1 MGCRVAL
8 GDVCSF
14 YRGASV
20 PRTRMYDKG
29 AYLYIHYGDLYKG
42 FDLHIDVEDP
52 AKPIPYILNNEKI
65 KDSQRLRDQDIV
77 YVLTSETVD
86 DLGHAYLFNNPKEKP
101 TISGTET
108 TIVRV
113 NRRDLVVP
121 AYLNYLMSSP
131 RFIRELRQYTRGM
144 KVFRVHPKDVARIE
158 IDLPQTE
165 VQHQIVSILDAIYA
179 KQQANS
185 KLNDYLAELIDTL
198 FCELVLGALDLSN
211 TVQFS
216 SFLSER
222 KEKCLSRTNPE
233 YSVTDTGI
241 HPRDSKFHKKLSA
254 ATSKNK
260 ILRKDDLVFGISRKI
275 LNWGLFEDEIGEVS
289 SAYRVYSIRLLPPEY
304 VARYIAHY
312 QHAFTDIIKP
322 SSREGQ
328 GIMPDA
334 LMAKT
339 IPVLDEE
346 AWNRYVQAV
355 ESIKEQIRI
364 VTDESD
370 ALAELREALLPKLMS
385 GEIDVSKVD
394 LTQLNN
400 HLA

>member
-1 MGCRVAL
+1 MIATL
-8 GDVCSF
+8 NDICS
-14 YRGASV
+14 YR
-20 PRTRMYDKG
+20 
-29 AYLYIHYGDLYKG
+29 
-42 FDLHIDVEDP
+42 
-52 AKPIPYILNNEKI
+52 N
-65 KDSQRLRDQDIV
+65 
-77 YVLTSETVD
+77 ETVD
-86 DLGHAYLFNNPKEKP
+86 LNEATLEEYVSTESMLPNRGGIGVASSLPGTGKVKLFKAGDTLISNIRPYFKKIWRADHSGYCSNDVLVFKADGCLPDFLYWTLSSDDFFAHMTKTSKGTKMPRGDKNAIMQYETSLPSVIAQEAVCSVLNPLQKKM
-101 TISGTET
+101 IS
-108 TIVRV
+108 
-113 NRRDLVVP
+113 N
-121 AYLNYLMSSP
+121 
-131 RFIRELRQYTRGM
+131 
-144 KVFRVHPKDVARIE
+144 
-158 IDLPQTE
+158 
-165 VQHQIVSILDAIYA
+165 VQ
-179 KQQANS
+179 
-185 KLNDYLAELIDTL
+185 LNDYLAELIDTL

-370 ALAELREALLPKLMS
+370 ALAELRDALLPKLMS
-385 GEIDVSKVD
+385 GKIDVSKVD

-400 HLA
+400 HFA

>member
-1 MGCRVAL
+1 MKL
-8 GDVCSF
+8 GNICKIKYGKDHKQLSDGNVPVYGSGGIMR
-14 YRGASV
+14 YVEQSLWNKPSV
-20 PRTRMYDKG
+20 LIPRKG
-29 AYLYIHYGDLYKG
+29 TLDNLFFVDEPFWTVDTLFWTDIDENLVLPKYLYYQLKTKE
-42 FDLHIDVEDP
+42 LSS
-52 AKPIPYILNNEKI
+52 LNVGTAVPSLTANVLNE
-65 KDSQRLRDQDIV
+65 
-77 YVLTSETVD
+77 
-86 DLGHAYLFNNPKEKP
+86 
-101 TISGTET
+101 
-108 TIVRV
+108 
-113 NRRDLVVP
+113 
-121 AYLNYLMSSP
+121 
-131 RFIRELRQYTRGM
+131 
-144 KVFRVHPKDVARIE
+144 IE
-158 IDLPQTE
+158 INLPPLKEQKQVVE
-165 VQHQIVSILDAIYA
+165 VLGTLDDKIAA
-179 KQQANS
+179 DT
-185 KLNDYLAELIDTL
+185 KLNGYLAELIDAL

-216 SFLSER
+216 SVLSER

-241 HPRDSKFHKKLSA
+241 HPRDSKFHKSLSA

-289 SAYRVYSIRLLPPEY
+289 SAYRVYSIRSLPPEY

-346 AWNRYVQAV
+346 AWSRYVQAV

-364 VTDESD
+364 VADESD
-370 ALAELREALLPKLMS
+370 ALAELRDTLLPKLMS
-385 GEIDVSKVD
+385 GEIDVSEVD
-394 LTQLNN
+394 LTQLNS
-400 HLA
+400 HLFGC

>member
-1 MGCRVAL
+1 MIATL
-8 GDVCSF
+8 NDICS
-14 YRGASV
+14 YR
-20 PRTRMYDKG
+20 
-29 AYLYIHYGDLYKG
+29 
-42 FDLHIDVEDP
+42 
-52 AKPIPYILNNEKI
+52 N
-65 KDSQRLRDQDIV
+65 
-77 YVLTSETVD
+77 ETVD
-86 DLGHAYLFNNPKEKP
+86 LNEATLEEYVSTESMLPNRGGIGVASSLPGTGKVKLFKAGDTLISNIRPYFKKIWRADHSGYCSNDVLVFKADGCLPDFLYWTLSSDDFFAHMTKTSKGTKMPRGDKNAIMQYETSLPSLITQEAVCSVLNPLQKK
-101 TISGTET
+101 
-108 TIVRV
+108 
-113 NRRDLVVP
+113 
-121 AYLNYLMSSP
+121 M
-131 RFIRELRQYTRGM
+131 
-144 KVFRVHPKDVARIE
+144 
-158 IDLPQTE
+158 
-165 VQHQIVSILDAIYA
+165 VS
-179 KQQANS
+179 NV

-370 ALAELREALLPKLMS
+370 ALAELRDALLPKLMS

>member
-1 MGCRVAL
+1 MGFKIHEVRL
-8 GDVCSF
+8 GDICAFRAGSAFPRDNQGKTKGDHPFIKVSDMNAPENSWIIS
-14 YRGASV
+14 RANNWISSSEAHDLKAKLQPKGATV
-20 PRTRMYDKG
+20 FAKIGEALKADRTRLLSRPTLIDNNMMAAVPKESIDPL
-29 AYLYIHYGDLYKG
+29 YLYYLITSLKLSKWAEGSALPYLKQKVLGDIVVRIPV
-42 FDLHIDVEDP
+42 HVEDQ
-52 AKPIPYILNNEKI
+52 
-65 KDSQRLRDQDIV
+65 QR
-77 YVLTSETVD
+77 TS
-86 DLGHAYLFNNPKEKP
+86 
-101 TISGTET
+101 
-108 TIVRV
+108 
-113 NRRDLVVP
+113 
-121 AYLNYLMSSP
+121 
-131 RFIRELRQYTRGM
+131 
-144 KVFRVHPKDVARIE
+144 
-158 IDLPQTE
+158 
-165 VQHQIVSILDAIYA
+165 SILELIDRKIRIN
-179 KQQANS
+179 QRT
-185 KLNDYLAELIDTL
+185 NDYLAELIDAL

-216 SFLSER
+216 SVLSER

-241 HPRDSKFHKKLSA
+241 HPRDSKFHKNLSA

-289 SAYRVYSIRLLPPEY
+289 SAYRVYSIRSLPPEY

-339 IPVLDEE
+339 IPVLDKE

-364 VTDESD
+364 VADESE
-370 ALAELREALLPKLMS
+370 ALAELRDTLLPKLMS

-394 LTQLNN
+394 LTQPNN
-400 HLA
+400 HLYVD

>member
-1 MGCRVAL
+1 MGCRTVRI
-8 GDVCSF
+8 GDVASFRKESIKPVAGVTYRCYSLPAFDNAKTPETLDGSEILSNKLRIEAGDILVNKLNMRFKRIWPVDKLLPNSVCSTEF
-14 YRGASV
+14 V
-20 PRTRMYDKG
+20 PLCPKG
-29 AYLYIHYGDLYKG
+29 NIDRNYLLYILLSDDFTRQLSGMRTGTSGSHQR
-42 FDLHIDVEDP
+42 V
-52 AKPIPYILNNEKI
+52 KPEW
-65 KDSQRLRDQDIV
+65 
-77 YVLTSETVD
+77 
-86 DLGHAYLFNNPKEKP
+86 
-101 TISGTET
+101 
-108 TIVRV
+108 
-113 NRRDLVVP
+113 
-121 AYLNYLMSSP
+121 
-131 RFIRELRQYTRGM
+131 
-144 KVFRVHPKDVARIE
+144 
-158 IDLPQTE
+158 
-165 VQHQIVSILDAIYA
+165 ILDYHFELPDETLQHRIGGILSSIDA
-179 KQQANS
+179 KVAANS
-185 KLNDYLAELIDTL
+185 KLNGYLAELIDAL

-216 SFLSER
+216 SVLSER

-241 HPRDSKFHKKLSA
+241 HPRDSKFHKNLSA

-289 SAYRVYSIRLLPPEY
+289 SAYRVYSIRSLPPEY

-346 AWNRYVQAV
+346 AWSRYVQAV

-364 VTDESD
+364 VADESD
-370 ALAELREALLPKLMS
+370 ALAELRDTLLPKLMF

-394 LTQLNN
+394 LTQLNS

>member
-1 MGCRVAL
+1 MKCNSARI
-8 GDVCSF
+8 GDVASF
-14 YRGASV
+14 RKVSIKPDAGTIYHCYSLPA
-20 PRTRMYDKG
+20 
-29 AYLYIHYGDLYKG
+29 
-42 FDLHIDVEDP
+42 FDNARKPEVLDGSEILSNKLHIENGDILVN
-52 AKPIPYILNNEKI
+52 KLNMRFKRIWPI
-65 KDSQRLRDQDIV
+65 DSL
-77 YVLTSETVD
+77 
-86 DLGHAYLFNNPKEKP
+86 
-101 TISGTET
+101 
-108 TIVRV
+108 
-113 NRRDLVVP
+113 
-121 AYLNYLMSSP
+121 
-131 RFIRELRQYTRGM
+131 
-144 KVFRVHPKDVARIE
+144 
-158 IDLPQTE
+158 
-165 VQHQIVSILDAIYA
+165 
-179 KQQANS
+179 QANS
-185 KLNDYLAELIDTL
+185 VCSTEFVPLCPNEKVDRNYLLYILMSDDFTNALSGMRTGTSGSHQRVKPEWILDYKFPLPSIEKQRRIGSFLSSLDQKIAINTKQNDYLAELIDTL

-370 ALAELREALLPKLMS
+370 ALAELRDALLPKLMS
-385 GEIDVSKVD
+385 GKIDVSKVD

-400 HLA
+400 HLAERC

>member
-1 MGCRVAL
+1 MTLKL
-8 GDVCSF
+8 GDICS
-14 YRGASV
+14 YRKEKINVTALPHSAYVSTESMLPNRNGIGRASNIPELGKASAYFAGDV
-20 PRTRMYDKG
+20 LISNIRPYFKKIWLANMDGGCSNDVLVFKPEKCSSE
-29 AYLYIHYGDLYKG
+29 YLYWLLSSDVFFEYVMSTSKGTKMPRGDKSAIMDY
-42 FDLHIDVEDP
+42 
-52 AKPIPYILNNEKI
+52 PIPNNDEM
-65 KDSQRLRDQDIV
+65 
-77 YVLTSETVD
+77 
-86 DLGHAYLFNNPKEKP
+86 A
-101 TISGTET
+101 
-108 TIVRV
+108 
-113 NRRDLVVP
+113 
-121 AYLNYLMSSP
+121 
-131 RFIRELRQYTRGM
+131 
-144 KVFRVHPKDVARIE
+144 
-158 IDLPQTE
+158 
-165 VQHQIVSILDAIYA
+165 QHDIVSILNPLQLKIELNR
-179 KQQANS
+179 QI
-185 KLNDYLAELIDTL
+185 NDYLAELIDAL

-216 SFLSER
+216 SVLSER

-241 HPRDSKFHKKLSA
+241 HPRDSKFHKNLSA

-289 SAYRVYSIRLLPPEY
+289 SAYRVYSIRSLPPEY

-339 IPVLDEE
+339 IPVLDKE

-364 VTDESD
+364 VADESD
-370 ALAELREALLPKLMS
+370 ALAELRDTLLPKLMS

-394 LTQLNN
+394 HTQPNN
-400 HLA
+400 HL